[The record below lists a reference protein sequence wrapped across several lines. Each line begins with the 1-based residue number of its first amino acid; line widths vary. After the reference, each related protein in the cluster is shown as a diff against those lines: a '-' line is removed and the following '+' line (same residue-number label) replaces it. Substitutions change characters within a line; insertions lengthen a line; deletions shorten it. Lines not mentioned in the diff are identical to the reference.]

1 MSYSPQHLH
10 NHSNEICD
18 KELKITK
25 TSRFSLQKHL
35 LRVHNVTKDKL
46 LNVQLKNSKY
56 FDILKCPFR
65 IRNSSRIIF

>member
-1 MSYSPQHLH
+1 MYYSPQHLH

-18 KELKITK
+18 KELKIIK

-35 LRVHNVTKDKL
+35 LRAHNVTEDKL

-56 FDILKCPFR
+56 FDILKCPFC
-65 IRNSSRIIF
+65 IRQLESDYI